1 MSDALEVNEKQKEI
15 LKELIIKMNEEKSN
29 FQVDAQIT
37 IKQ

>member
-15 LKELIIKMNEEKSN
+15 LKKLIIKMNEEKSN

-37 IKQ
+37 IK

>member
-29 FQVDAQIT
+29 F
-37 IKQ
+37 

>member
-15 LKELIIKMNEEKSN
+15 LKELIIKMNEEKLN

-37 IKQ
+37 IK

>member
-37 IKQ
+37 IK